1 MDPTPL
7 ADTASASNS
16 LSPPGAPPSQTGSLE
31 SENGRSSVAHRP
43 RHTRTST
50 PKAKPHCMNCLKT
63 RGICDGYAVKP
74 RKTRGKVPRNQE
86 RLNPEPPCRR
96 SSPRLRI
103 REPNMNTL
111 DFEDDMQSVYFDD
124 WNELVRVSLGGAHF
138 SRSNL
143 WTTTMPQLT
152 RRNSALRQAAMSIG
166 AISRALSSHGSSY
179 VLARNFDGIANLLK
193 SPHYQNA
200 IVYYC
205 QALRLQGQADF
216 QTASIQEA
224 VLLSILF
231 VAFEALRGNRHSAL
245 QHVKFGFV
253 LLQELLTSDDSDHRI
268 WNLAPDPRQLIT
280 EILDLYN
287 HLDVQS
293 RTVLSGHVKSS
304 RSPAYQLIKGLKARG
319 HTIETYNMQIQRYT
333 DPGEGRKAMPEVFN
347 DAGDAYFWWQT
358 CQRRIAK
365 LGPLLLTVIDDFKI
379 EEINDEAGIDQL
391 LEMMQKQPELLA
403 YCEKSV
409 ANLQQWRHAF
419 EPLYNKTLSD
429 TKIARKEYLKILHL
443 RMHYLVMFLYSFFPK
458 YADEATIASMTPYCR
473 EINDVVEILLRE
485 QQQDFKS
492 PAHVFSMEF
501 GLAWQLT
508 VVAMTCRDPL
518 VRDNSTRIL
527 EAYPRKEGL
536 WDSKAFLAVLKKN
549 RELEAENAK
558 EGTLAEQWRR
568 LCRREFIFEDA
579 GDTIIFRSLK
589 KREDNGEWELVEE
602 TAEFKGEVDGL
613 DWKRRPTLE
622 GKFRTST
629 SKIRCAR
636 EGRAEYKDFKP
647 GEVIDLRDEVTYPVL
662 GKGLMLIA
670 GAELCKAGAAGG
682 NIGKAIVK
690 ELLKTAKQTVAAI
703 KRTDSSNTL
712 PDDLHKAF
720 INYED
725 EKFIVAALK
734 VITENIADGQKA
746 GLTLITL
753 MNGFWYE
760 YSLEAG
766 PNIFEVDLKNR
777 TVTRVTGISDGDR
790 KTEFEILGERYTD
803 SLEELRQGKEESFY
817 KMMYVLVFQPTDDAD
832 FKSDNELLKLP
843 VEDLNEAMWMTLLK
857 YVDSI
862 LNP

>member
-1 MDPTPL
+1 MDPTLL

-16 LSPPGAPPSQTGSLE
+16 LSPPGAPPSQAGSLE
-31 SENGRSSVAHRP
+31 SENGRSSMAHRP

-50 PKAKPHCMNCLKT
+50 PKVRTGCVTCEKRHIKCDEGKPHCMNCLKT
-63 RGICDGYAVKP
+63 RGVCDGYAIKP
-74 RKTRGKVPRNQE
+74 RKTRGKAPKDLE
-86 RLNPEPPCRR
+86 PLNPVSSCRR
-96 SSPRLRI
+96 ASPRLRI
-103 REPNMNTL
+103 REPNVNTL
-111 DFEDDMQSVYFDD
+111 DFADDMQSVYFND

-138 SRSNL
+138 SRTNL

-166 AISRALSSHGSSY
+166 AISRALSSQGSPY
-179 VLARNFDGIANLLK
+179 VVARNFGNIANLLQ

-253 LLQELLTSDDSDHRI
+253 LLQELLTSEDSDHRI

-304 RSPAYQLIKGLKARG
+304 RSPAYELIKGLKARG

-333 DPGEGRKAMPEVFN
+333 DPGEGRKAMPEVFSN
-347 DAGDAYFWWQT
+347 AEDAYFWWQT

-365 LGPLLLTVIDDFKI
+365 LGPLLLTVIDDLKV

-391 LEMMQKQPELLA
+391 LEMMQNQPELLA

-429 TKIARKEYLKILHL
+429 KNISRKEYLKILHL

-473 EINDVVEILLRE
+473 EINDVIEILLRE
-485 QQQDFKS
+485 QQKDFKT

-518 VRDNSTRIL
+518 VRDNATRIL
-527 EAYPRKEGL
+527 EMYPRKEGL

-549 RELEAENAK
+549 RELEAENAR

-579 GDTIIFRSLK
+579 GETIIFRSLK
-589 KREDNGEWELVEE
+589 KKEETGEWDLVEE
-602 TAEFKGEVDGL
+602 TAEFKGEVD
-613 DWKRRPTLE
+613 TLE
-622 GKFRTST
+622 WKVR
-629 SKIRCAR
+629 
-636 EGRAEYKDFKP
+636 
-647 GEVIDLRDEVTYPVL
+647 PVS
-662 GKGLMLIA
+662 GQGLIM
-670 GAELCKAGAAGG
+670 
-682 NIGKAIVK
+682 
-690 ELLKTAKQTVAAI
+690 
-703 KRTDSSNTL
+703 
-712 PDDLHKAF
+712 
-720 INYED
+720 
-725 EKFIVAALK
+725 
-734 VITENIADGQKA
+734 
-746 GLTLITL
+746 
-753 MNGFWYE
+753 
-760 YSLEAG
+760 
-766 PNIFEVDLKNR
+766 
-777 TVTRVTGISDGDR
+777 TGIS
-790 KTEFEILGERYTD
+790 
-803 SLEELRQGKEESFY
+803 
-817 KMMYVLVFQPTDDAD
+817 
-832 FKSDNELLKLP
+832 
-843 VEDLNEAMWMTLLK
+843 
-857 YVDSI
+857 
-862 LNP
+862 